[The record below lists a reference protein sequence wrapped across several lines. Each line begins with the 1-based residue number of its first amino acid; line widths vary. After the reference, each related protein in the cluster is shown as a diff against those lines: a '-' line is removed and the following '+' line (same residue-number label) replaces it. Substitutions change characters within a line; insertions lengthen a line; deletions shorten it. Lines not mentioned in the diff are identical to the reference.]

1 MEEKEVVKTEEK
13 EVVTVEESVVTEST
27 VTKKKKSK
35 LWIFI
40 VILFIA
46 IALLAGAIVAVVTFK
61 FPSEKPTGDVPGVA
75 VSENYLDYKIVDNSL
90 GDFDIRFLQTDND
103 RENKVYSP
111 LSIKYALT
119 MLNEGAAGET
129 KKQIETIIGDYKP
142 KAYTNSDNMSL
153 ANALFVRDSS
163 KDKIKDTYIDSLATK
178 YNASLIYDPFNN
190 PDNINDWV
198 SDKTF
203 GMVEELLDD
212 VGSDTDYVLVNAL
225 AIDMEW
231 VKKIQPEMG
240 AYRVKYAHRDFG
252 VWVDDL
258 VNGGYPSINFNNN
271 NKDTKAVQ
279 FAAVA
284 NRYDIV
290 ADLGEQNIIDTV
302 SADYTNWLKEDPCQ
316 SAATS
321 PSVSEYIPKYM
332 SEIKEGYGDISSS
345 TDFSFYVDDN
355 VKVFS
360 KDLREYDGTT
370 LQYVGIMPKQ
380 DNLDTYVSNVKA
392 SEINTLIDSLK
403 PIELNSFKDGV
414 ITQVEGTIP
423 LFEFEYE
430 LDLMKNLKMLGIQ
443 DVFDDKKADLSN
455 LTKDVS
461 YIGKAAHK
469 ANIEFSN
476 DGIKAGAAT
485 AMGGSGAAGCWYDYL
500 FEVPVE
506 KIDLT
511 FDKPYLFF
519 VIDKDTREVWFTGTV
534 YEPKESN
541 PSEDYIWEE

>member
-1 MEEKEVVKTEEK
+1 MEEKDAVKTKEKENVIEEKKKTTK
-13 EVVTVEESVVTEST
+13 EVVGQE
-27 VTKKKKSK
+27 KKNKS
-35 LWIFI
+35 WILI
-40 VILFIA
+40 LILFVI
-46 IALLAGAIVAVVTFK
+46 IALLAGAIIAVATFK
-61 FPSEKPTGDVPGVA
+61 FPSDKPVGETPGVLVA
-75 VSENYLDYKIVDNSL
+75 ENYLDYKIIDNSI
-90 GDFDIRFLQTDND
+90 GDFDIRFLQTDID
-103 RENKVYSP
+103 EENKVYSP
-111 LSIKYALT
+111 LSIKYALA

-129 KKQIETIIGDYKP
+129 KKQIETILGDYKP

-163 KDKIKDTYIDSLATK
+163 KDKIKDTYIDTLSTK

-203 GMVEELLDD
+203 GLVDELLDE
-212 VGSDTDYVLVNAL
+212 VGSGTDYVLVNAL

-231 VKKIQPEMG
+231 VKKIQAENG
-240 AYRVKYAHRDFG
+240 DYRVDYAHRDFS
-252 VWVDDL
+252 VWVQDL
-258 VNGGYPSINFNNN
+258 VNGGYPSLNFNNN
-271 NKDTKAVQ
+271 NKDTKAVK

-290 ADLGEQNIIDTV
+290 TTLGEQNIYNTV
-302 SADYTNWLKEDPCQ
+302 SADYTNWLQEDPCQ
-316 SAATS
+316 LAATS
-321 PSVSEYIPKYM
+321 PSVEEYMADYM
-332 SEIKEGYGDISSS
+332 SEINVGYGDISSS
-345 TDFSFYVDDN
+345 TDFSFYVDDY

-360 KDLREYDGTT
+360 KDLKEYDGTT

-380 DNLDTYVSNVKA
+380 ENLDTYISKVKA
-392 SEINTLIDSLK
+392 SDINTLINGLK
-403 PIELNSFKDGV
+403 PIELDSFKEGV

-430 LDLMKNLKMLGIQ
+430 LDLMKNLKMLGVQ

-455 LTKDVS
+455 LTKESS
-461 YIGKAAHK
+461 YISKAAHK

-476 DGIKAGAAT
+476 EGIKAAAAT
-485 AMGGSGAAGCWYDYL
+485 AMGGMGSAVGGFEYLYD
-500 FEVPVE
+500 VPVE
-506 KIDLT
+506 TIDIT

-541 PSEDYIWEE
+541 ISEDYIEYE